1 MTPLLAFCLGGLTA
15 CTLMRIAISIDRD
28 IQDHRERHEREHER
42 ADRRTHGPKAA
53 R

>member
-1 MTPLLAFCLGGLTA
+1 MSPFLAFCLGDLTA

-28 IQDHRERHEREHER
+28 IQDRRERHERER
-42 ADRRTHGPKAA
+42 ADRRTHGHKAQ